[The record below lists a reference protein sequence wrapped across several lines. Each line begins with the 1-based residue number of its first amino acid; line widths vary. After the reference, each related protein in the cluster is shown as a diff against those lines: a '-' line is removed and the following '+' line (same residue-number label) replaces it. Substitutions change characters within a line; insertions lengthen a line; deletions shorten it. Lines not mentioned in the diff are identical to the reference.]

1 MAEEAEDILED
12 DAADGP
18 EDGGS
23 KRKKLI
29 LFIVLPLLLL
39 IGVGVVACY
48 AGTIQFG
55 ATCKCR
61 EEQTQVEEVVAPT
74 VQTTFLKYRI

>member
-12 DAADGP
+12 DGADGP

-39 IGVGVVACY
+39 IGVGVGVAVMLDY
-48 AGTIQFG
+48 LVRSHLQMSM
-55 ATCKCR
+55 KNR
-61 EEQTQVEEVVAPT
+61 RK
-74 VQTTFLKYRI
+74 LKKS